1 MAGGNADDLRKEA
14 DVLDV
19 IASEMSKLYADASG
33 GKLSEKEAR
42 RLMDEETWLTAEDAM
57 ALGLVHAVEGK
68 AKAMAA
74 IDKNRHAYRN
84 IPKGLTMEE
93 NTPAPKAGLL
103 DTILAKL
110 GGGTEALAAK
120 DSEIATLRAEAAEA
134 SAALVGAAAKIV
146 EAKAEAEAARAEATA
161 AQAALE
167 AMKAEHVAAL
177 EALIDTCGQTFYEHQ
192 RYRAQVQL
200 ADAHEAAAIDPKA
213 EGLDLTPMLELL
225 CENEDVLKVFH
236 AGGQDIEI
244 FFNLTGKT
252 PHPMFDTQ
260 IAAMALG
267 QGEQVGYSN
276 LVDLWMGIQL
286 DKGARFTDWS
296 RRPLDKRQIDY
307 AIADVTHL
315 SVIFP
320 MMLEKLKSTGRGAWL
335 NDEMER
341 ISDAANY
348 RNDPENAWA
357 RIKVQS
363 RKPEVLGRL
372 QAMAAWRE
380 KEAQRKNI
388 PRGRIMK
395 DETLADIA
403 AHPPKSQADLPKVR
417 GLSPAWRDNDIGAR
431 LIGVIEASQPMAREN
446 LPDRARSSPGGG
458 KDGSL
463 VADLLKLLLK
473 IRSREINVA
482 PRLIVRTEEL
492 ERLAAG
498 EREDLE
504 VLTGWRFDQFGRDAL
519 DLVEGRLAFA
529 VVNGKLKMTLTHEED
544 MVRETPA

>member
-1 MAGGNADDLRKEA
+1 MQIHPLISD
-14 DVLDV
+14 
-19 IASEMSKLYADASG
+19 SKRLAE
-33 GKLSEKEAR
+33 LCAR
-42 RLMDEETWLTAEDAM
+42 LAQSPF
-57 ALGLVHAVEGK
+57 VAVDTEF
-68 AKAMAA
+68 M
-74 IDKNRHAYRN
+74 R
-84 IPKGLTMEE
+84 E
-93 NTPAPKAGLL
+93 NTYYPDLCL
-103 DTILAKL
+103 
-110 GGGTEALAAK
+110 
-120 DSEIATLRAEAAEA
+120 
-134 SAALVGAAAKIV
+134 
-146 EAKAEAEAARAEATA
+146 
-161 AQAALE
+161 
-167 AMKAEHVAAL
+167 
-177 EALIDTCGQTFYEHQ
+177 
-192 RYRAQVQL
+192 VQL
-200 ADAHEAAAIDPKA
+200 ADANEAAAVDPKA
-213 EGLDLTPMLELL
+213 DGLDLTPMLQLL

-244 FFNLTGKT
+244 FYNLTGKT

-267 QGEQVGYSN
+267 QGEQIGYSN

-320 MMLEKLKSTGRGAWL
+320 MMLEKLKVTGRGAWL

-348 RNDPENAWA
+348 RNDPENAWS

-403 AHPPKSQADLPKVR
+403 AHPPKTQADLPRVR

-431 LIGVIEASQPMAREN
+431 LIAIIEASQPMARDN
-446 LPDRARSSPGGG
+446 MPDRGRSAPGGG

-498 EREDLE
+498 ERTDLE
-504 VLTGWRFDQFGRDAL
+504 VLTGWRFEQFGRDAL
-519 DLVEGRLAFA
+519 DLVEGRVAFA

-544 MVRETPA
+544 MVRETAV